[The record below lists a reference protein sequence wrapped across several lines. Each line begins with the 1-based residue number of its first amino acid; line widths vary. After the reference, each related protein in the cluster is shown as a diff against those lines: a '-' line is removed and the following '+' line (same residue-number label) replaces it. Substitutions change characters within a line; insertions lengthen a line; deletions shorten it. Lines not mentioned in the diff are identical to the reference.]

1 MGLFEYLPY
10 GNKHGLNLDEMIKVC
25 NEVQA
30 TVARYT
36 EIVDGM
42 ESRVTALEG
51 SVGDLQESVSG
62 IRTQLN
68 SVAGDVSDLQI
79 TVAQHGR
86 IITSFQ
92 ETLESIEGRLVIIVH
107 DIETLYQN
115 VERVENESKQRDNA
129 LGSRVT
135 LLESAVINPI
145 TVTQALK
152 NHVPFGDDLR
162 KAKVNSTLQMPY
174 GFYWS
179 NSSPASVFTY
189 NENRGILIGDNYDDS
204 NFLVINTDC
213 YQLDRSASYSVTI
226 GIFPWYWDITNEY
239 GTFNPAR
246 VLTCSGIRPEYGSYW
261 QDMTGSNSMKVCVR
275 PNGQLWIGYR
285 GAVDSNL
292 SGNYIGYIKLV
303 ESTTAETAVYLNRKD
318 NIYFDA
324 IASMISAAVPSSTSA
339 DFNDDIETD
348 WFADWSGTGTEEGIT
363 ASIKIHQDGNT
374 LFGNIALISPYDDD
388 PIGNGND
395 TANTIDVSSLH
406 IPKIKNSGFVGQYIN
421 LATGEQYDIHL
432 INGTDYVDEIVIAHN
447 FPATITPQSN
457 GHFATIVFTVP
468 IA

>member
-1 MGLFEYLPY
+1 
-10 GNKHGLNLDEMIKVC
+10 
-25 NEVQA
+25 
-30 TVARYT
+30 
-36 EIVDGM
+36 
-42 ESRVTALEG
+42 
-51 SVGDLQESVSG
+51 
-62 IRTQLN
+62 
-68 SVAGDVSDLQI
+68 
-79 TVAQHGR
+79 
-86 IITSFQ
+86 
-92 ETLESIEGRLVIIVH
+92 
-107 DIETLYQN
+107 
-115 VERVENESKQRDNA
+115 
-129 LGSRVT
+129 
-135 LLESAVINPI
+135 
-145 TVTQALK
+145 
-152 NHVPFGDDLR
+152 
-162 KAKVNSTLQMPY
+162 
-174 GFYWS
+174 
-179 NSSPASVFTY
+179 
-189 NENRGILIGDNYDDS
+189 
-204 NFLVINTDC
+204 
-213 YQLDRSASYSVTI
+213 
-226 GIFPWYWDITNEY
+226 
-239 GTFNPAR
+239 
-246 VLTCSGIRPEYGSYW
+246 
-261 QDMTGSNSMKVCVR
+261 MKVCVR